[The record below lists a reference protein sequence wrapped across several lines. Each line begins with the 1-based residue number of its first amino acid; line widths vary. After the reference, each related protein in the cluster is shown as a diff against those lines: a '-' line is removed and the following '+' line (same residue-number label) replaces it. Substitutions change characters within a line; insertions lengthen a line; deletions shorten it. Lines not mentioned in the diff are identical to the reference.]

1 MSDEQ
6 SAEIYSHL
14 EGGGRLAITSV
25 HRANQDLPLVDRL
38 IEPQT
43 IAHFFSACCEGTLP
57 NGKAVSL
64 ELLKGT
70 ELPLLRKSPTTDNDE
85 RDIITRVM
93 SRIGS
98 VEDDARMCIVGRN
111 IWSVK
116 NRLWAGMIPLS
127 EQRWKEKGLDQPD
140 NFDTAAQYLSAVVA
154 VFEYLNR
161 PKVQENIRDTFN
173 LISQHLGEFETIVNA
188 EREEGQPRLNMRQLW
203 TEYIKA
209 HFEVITERAHR
220 WVLVHV
226 NALREPLV
234 RDIVTYRPADLDSP
248 DRLQWKITDRLHILA
263 EIAGAADYTIM
274 LPMHGYYGYTTPS
287 IPDGVLPSL
296 RAPNWTV
303 RRKAYGPYLKTLSRI
318 QQVQDILDRRGR
330 DEYHVADPVAFQ
342 RTTEIQLGCQQRAR
356 REIRGEPVEPVPK
369 EPWITDVLSRQMET
383 DEHRV
388 GFVVYRLTYEQ
399 TEADWYAFRE
409 KFEAHLSDWGMGQT
423 GSAALK
429 PHLTLHWRD
438 GKELGIPAD
447 DIEAAK
453 KHYLNTY
460 TDSADHPLILIDH
473 INQRVFLAVDTP
485 SYASYT
491 SSAYTASTSYVH
503 PGDFTGFI
511 LAVDTEFDP
520 QEGPERPDE
529 TPGFFGQL
537 RILGSLVWGDLF
549 GMLASQCAILED
561 LWPLAIDH
569 PDQVYAGPLVPLVVK
584 SWRVHNGIRG
594 ILMNQIMEYVKARVE
609 GRPWPVTNTPT
620 GSSSHRANTNTTIT
634 THVNNDSDG
643 GSGNNSTLRT
653 PRQFPPELVPPANPR
668 EDGIRRLLM
677 FEFAR
682 YLRRNGQTEQAIIV
696 EQMLRAPRG
705 ELPDVD
711 EVQRRMELEG
721 IRPGETRFAPPP
733 SQGQERGNGQGQGQ
747 GQVGDEDGCPMQ

>member
-6 SAEIYSHL
+6 PARLYSHL
-14 EGGGRLAITSV
+14 EGGGQLAVTNV
-25 HRANQDLPLVDRL
+25 HRANQDLPLGG
-38 IEPQT
+38 
-43 IAHFFSACCEGTLP
+43 ACCSGTLP
-57 NGKAVSL
+57 NGKAISL

-70 ELPLLRKSPTTDNDE
+70 KLELLHRSPTTDNDE

-93 SRIGS
+93 SRIGLT
-98 VEDDARMCIVGRN
+98 EDDARMCIFGRN

-116 NRLWAGMIPLS
+116 NRLWAGIIPLS
-127 EQRWKEKGLDQPD
+127 EQRWKEKGLDQPN
-140 NFDTAAQYLSAVVA
+140 NFDIAAQHLSAVVA

-188 EREEGQPRLNMRQLW
+188 EREEDRPRVNIRQLW
-203 TEYIKA
+203 AEYIKA

-226 NALREPLV
+226 NTLREPLI

-248 DRLQWKITDRLHILA
+248 DRVQWKITDRLHILA
-263 EIAGAADYTIM
+263 EIAEAADYTIM
-274 LPMHGYYGYTTPS
+274 LPMHGYYGYSTPP

-296 RAPNWTV
+296 RSPKWSV
-303 RRKAYGPYLKTLSRI
+303 RRDAYRSYLKTNSRI

-330 DEYHVADPVAFQ
+330 DGHVGYHVADPVEFRQ
-342 RTTEIQLGCQQRAR
+342 TTEIQLGCQQQAR
-356 REIRGEPVEPVPK
+356 REIRGDPMEPVPK
-369 EPWITDVLSRQMET
+369 EPWITEVLSRTKT

-388 GFVVYRLTYEQ
+388 GFVVYRLTYGQ
-399 TEADWYAFRE
+399 TEADWNAFRQ
-409 KFEAHLSDWGMGQT
+409 KFEALLSDWGSGQT

-438 GKELGIPAD
+438 GEELGIPED

-453 KHYLNTY
+453 KHYLDTY
-460 TDSADHPLILIDH
+460 TDSADHSLTLINH
-473 INQRVFLAVDTP
+473 INQRAFLAVNAP
-485 SYASYT
+485 SYTSYT
-491 SSAYTASTSYVH
+491 SSAYTASTSYVLQ
-503 PGDFTGFI
+503 GDFTGFV
-511 LAVDTEFDP
+511 LAVDPEFDP
-520 QEGPERPDE
+520 QEGPDRPDE

-594 ILMNQIMEYVKARVE
+594 ILMNQMMEYVKARVV
-609 GRPWPVTNTPT
+609 GRAWPVTCTPS
-620 GSSSHRANTNTTIT
+620 GNLSHQANTNTTTT
-634 THVNNDSDG
+634 THTNNNHEDG
-643 GSGNNSTLRT
+643 NGNNNALR
-653 PRQFPPELVPPANPR
+653 PICHFQPELEPPANPV
-668 EDGIRRLLM
+668 EDMIRRHLL
-677 FEFAR
+677 FQFAR
-682 YLRRNGQTEQAIIV
+682 YLRRNGHTGQAIIV
-696 EQMLRAPRG
+696 EQMLWAPRG
-705 ELPDVD
+705 ELLDMD

-721 IRPGETRFAPPP
+721 VRPGETRSAPPP
-733 SQGQERGNGQGQGQ
+733 RQSQERGNDQGQEQ
-747 GQVGDEDGCPMQ
+747 EQGDEEGCPMQ